1 MYNNMKAK
9 DFDYDIK
16 DLINKEDSIES
27 RLEYIYGREKIEVLF
42 LAFLKYGIDI
52 IDNLNMDLPGRN
64 NVDGIWIFNDVI
76 VDFVNYTATVKGEEA
91 KIGVVPIR
99 ILKVLLQYEGK
110 ALSRSQ
116 IIDMVWGKEAV
127 LCDRAIDVHIS
138 ALKRKLNLHLA
149 IKTIRGVGYKLEA

>member
-1 MYNNMKAK
+1 MYNNIKIK

-42 LAFLKYGIDI
+42 LAFLKYGIGI
-52 IDNLNMDLPGRN
+52 IDNLKMDLPRKKN
-64 NVDGIWIFNDVI
+64 IDEIWIFNDVI
-76 VDFVNYTATVKGEEA
+76 VDFVSYRATIKGEEA

-116 IIDMVWGKEAV
+116 IIDSVWGKDAV

-138 ALKRKLNLHLA
+138 ALKRKLNLEIA
-149 IKTIRGVGYKLEA
+149 IKTIRGVGYKLDS

>member
-1 MYNNMKAK
+1 MDNKLKIK

-16 DLINKEDSIES
+16 NLINNEYYIES
-27 RLEYIYGREKIEVLF
+27 RLEDIYGREKIEILF
-42 LAFLKYGIDI
+42 LAFLKYGIAI
-52 IDNLNMDLPGRN
+52 IDNLKMDLPSKKN
-64 NVDGIWIFNDVI
+64 IDEIWIYNDMV
-76 VDFVNYTATVKGEEA
+76 VDFVNYRVTIKGEEA

-116 IIDMVWGKEAV
+116 IIDSVWGKDAV

-138 ALKRKLNLHLA
+138 ALKRKLNLEIA
-149 IKTIRGVGYKLEA
+149 IKTIRGVGYKLDS

>member
-1 MYNNMKAK
+1 MYNNIKIK
-9 DFDYDIK
+9 DFDYNIK

-27 RLEYIYGREKIEVLF
+27 RLEDIYGREKIEVLF
-42 LAFLKYGIDI
+42 LAFLKYGIGI
-52 IDNLNMDLPGRN
+52 IDNLKMDLPKKKN
-64 NVDGIWIFNDVI
+64 IDEVWIFNDVV
-76 VDFVNYTATVKGEEA
+76 VDFVSYRATIKGEEA

-116 IIDMVWGKEAV
+116 IIDSVWGKDAV

-138 ALKRKLNLHLA
+138 ALKRKLNLGVA
-149 IKTIRGVGYKLEA
+149 IKTIRGVGYKLDS